1 MEIVVTYENPN
12 SEDSIQDNI
21 VAEPVAEYRPT
32 EKLPYAGT
40 SINKAIKDYY
50 ACPTNKEKV
59 SVLQWIVENPEFQV
73 LKRYS
78 TAENAVYGLNISQ
91 YDDILLSGEM
101 PKNLVIAQKLV
112 ANKFDVFLLSNP
124 TSTKSADFVLR
135 QNNKLYYVEGKT
147 LDGKNSLDHLI
158 EKGCEQSNRLVIDI
172 IGTKNA
178 RYLKKE
184 IQCGFE
190 SNSSLQYLFLFK
202 GKRLIVIDR
211 DAALANDF
219 ENTFLKIWNKRK

>member
-1 MEIVVTYENPN
+1 MEI
-12 SEDSIQDNI
+12 
-21 VAEPVAEYRPT
+21 
-32 EKLPYAGT
+32 
-40 SINKAIKDYY
+40 
-50 ACPTNKEKV
+50 
-59 SVLQWIVENPEFQV
+59 
-73 LKRYS
+73 
-78 TAENAVYGLNISQ
+78 
-91 YDDILLSGEM
+91 
-101 PKNLVIAQKLV
+101 
-112 ANKFDVFLLSNP
+112 
-124 TSTKSADFVLR
+124 VLR

-147 LDGKNSLDHLI
+147 LDHLI

-219 ENTFLKIWNKRK
+219 ENTFLKLWNKRK

>member
-1 MEIVVTYENPN
+1 MR
-12 SEDSIQDNI
+12 
-21 VAEPVAEYRPT
+21 A
-32 EKLPYAGT
+32 
-40 SINKAIKDYY
+40 
-50 ACPTNKEKV
+50 
-59 SVLQWIVENPEFQV
+59 
-73 LKRYS
+73 
-78 TAENAVYGLNISQ
+78 
-91 YDDILLSGEM
+91 
-101 PKNLVIAQKLV
+101 IAQKLV
-112 ANKFDVFLLSNP
+112 VNKFDVFLLTNP

-158 EKGCEQSNRLVIDI
+158 EKGSEQSNRLVIDI

-219 ENTFLKIWNKRK
+219 ENTFLKLWNKRK